1 MNIILEID
9 HVILAIHLV
18 VGFSLVYF
26 AAKAFHKTKYQP
38 MLLVVIGFSLLVV
51 GDTLVGDLLSFLQD
65 SNLQEWIEEAVE
77 IAGFLVLILAIKRS

>member
-1 MNIILEID
+1 LNIILEID

-38 MLLVVIGFSLLVV
+38 MLLVMIGFSLLVV

>member
-65 SNLQEWIEEAVE
+65 SNLQEWIEETVE

>member
-1 MNIILEID
+1 LEID

>member
-26 AAKAFHKTKYQP
+26 AARAFHKTKYQP

-51 GDTLVGDLLSFLQD
+51 GDTLVGDLLGFLQD
-65 SNLQEWIEEAVE
+65 SSLQEWVEEAVE

>member
-1 MNIILEID
+1 LNIILEID

-26 AAKAFHKTKYQP
+26 AARAFHKTKYQP

-51 GDTLVGDLLSFLQD
+51 GDTLVGDLLGFLQD
-65 SNLQEWIEEAVE
+65 SSLQEWVEEAVE

>member
-1 MNIILEID
+1 LEID

-26 AAKAFHKTKYQP
+26 AARAFHKTKYQP

>member
-1 MNIILEID
+1 LEID

-26 AAKAFHKTKYQP
+26 AARAFHKTKYQP

-51 GDTLVGDLLSFLQD
+51 GDTLVGDLLGFLHD
-65 SNLQEWIEEAVE
+65 SSLQEWIEEAVE
-77 IAGFLVLILAIKRS
+77 IVGFLVLILAIKRS

>member
-1 MNIILEID
+1 MYNILEID

-26 AAKAFHKTKYQP
+26 AARAFHKTKYQP

>member
-1 MNIILEID
+1 LNIILEID

>member
-1 MNIILEID
+1 LEID

-38 MLLVVIGFSLLVV
+38 MLLVVIGFSLVVV
-51 GDTLVGDLLSFLQD
+51 GDTLVGDLLSFLHD
-65 SNLQEWIEEAVE
+65 SSLQEWIEEAVE